1 MSGPADHDSR
11 KRIIN
16 EMQRNV
22 VVEASAGTGKTT
34 LMIERIAALLE
45 AGQSIRRLVAVT
57 FTKAAAAEL
66 RARTRKRLVK
76 AGLTRQLRELP
87 LAHISTIHGFARH
100 ILRYYSHLTGVDPLF
115 EYGPDRHRE
124 PDIARLWD
132 EHLSGLNG
140 ELLSQCAPV
149 LEKADSQRLLK
160 LALAIEG
167 KHWIDGPGVF
177 GSLSSLQEHLK
188 SELHDQLDLIA
199 EEDGCRDKS
208 DKLYAALV
216 SCRELVNL
224 SLYTAADL
232 DMDRIRAALKAAK
245 PGGKGRR
252 DNWGGDEEKR
262 RVKEALK
269 GITTVI
275 EEALPS
281 LAGAGYVVPIWE
293 LLEPFVSTLRKRV
306 RNDLS
311 YVPFDEQLL
320 LATKAIAESDEIRE
334 DLRRRFDH
342 VLVDEFQDTSMLQAE
357 LFGNFLR
364 ALDGSFE
371 EGSITVVGD
380 PKQSIY
386 GWRNADIEAYSKTI
400 DALRESGAL
409 DQTISVNF
417 RSTERIV
424 AFVNA
429 FGQALFDAQDHEE
442 APFGCTYSPI
452 QAREDAPTGGP
463 VRLLRFPQKLAD
475 GTKANVADCATRAA
489 SWFAHLVEEGCA
501 RGYQPGD
508 YAMLVRSGTHV
519 PTFVTALR
527 EAGIKVSVAT
537 RSNFKKRTEVSDLRE
552 LLRCLSTPSDRQAWI
567 HTLRSLAF
575 GVDDA
580 SLTRAMARGCTGY
593 LEPCDGAPPKVS
605 RANTMLR
612 TLREAA
618 VRLPLPDLLLQ
629 IYYQTD
635 LMAAIS
641 GAGYEVDRRLSSL
654 QSVLEWAIE
663 GRAVTCGGMAELL
676 QREQPVTEGLED
688 PARPRPDMQAV
699 TIATIYRSKGLGYKH
714 VVLVE
719 ISGGQ
724 RRHRSDT
731 LTTYDH
737 GRIAAFSIGSHGDYL
752 MGPNHPQID
761 RIESARRR
769 AEKRRLFYVGATR
782 AIESLTLI
790 YSESTMMAEAAE
802 QAAHRLEGEVMQ
814 EELEPVE
821 ERPPVFDRP
830 ALTAPE
836 RIDDPPAGP
845 LFPISISFDEPTP
858 EEELGLRT
866 HAILEVIDFDR
877 PREWIVENANPD
889 DEAARLAL
897 AFFGMDLPFELA
909 TCTVVGR
916 EYPVVVRRGTQTEER
931 YIDLLLDDGEKLIV
945 VDYKT
950 DKVAEE
956 GLGSLVAHYRRQQL
970 GYVEAVQKAFDRPA
984 VAYLAFLRPH
994 TGTFIKK

>member
-1 MSGPADHDSR
+1 MSRPADHESR
-11 KRIIN
+11 KRIID
-16 EMQRNV
+16 ERERNV

-45 AGQSIRRLVAVT
+45 AGNSIRRLVAVT

-66 RARTRKRLVK
+66 RARTRQKLVQ
-76 AGLTRQLRELP
+76 AGLTGQLRELP

-115 EYGPDRHRE
+115 EYGPERHRE

-132 EHLSGLNG
+132 EYLSGLDG
-140 ELLSQCAPV
+140 ELLRQCAPL
-149 LEKADSQRLLK
+149 LERAGSQGLLE
-160 LALAIEG
+160 LALGMEQR
-167 KHWIDGPGVF
+167 HWIDDPGVF
-177 GSLSSLQEHLK
+177 GSLSSLQERLK
-188 SELHDQLDLIA
+188 SELHDQLDLMG

-208 DKLYAALV
+208 DKLYEALV

-232 DMDRIRAALKAAK
+232 DIDRIGTALKAAR
-245 PGGKGRR
+245 PGNQGKK
-252 DNWGGDEEKR
+252 DNWGGEEGKR

-269 GITTVI
+269 DITTVI
-275 EEALPS
+275 GEALPS
-281 LAGAGYVVPIWE
+281 LAGAGYVVPLWE
-293 LLEPFVSTLRKRV
+293 LLEPFVTMLRKRV
-306 RNDLS
+306 SDDPS

-320 LATKAIAESDEIRE
+320 LATKAIAESEEIRE

-342 VLVDEFQDTSMLQAE
+342 VLVDEFQDTSRLQAE

-364 ALDGSFE
+364 TLDGTFE
-371 EGSITVVGD
+371 KGSITVVGD

-386 GWRNADIEAYSKTI
+386 GWRNADIEVYSKTI

-409 DQTISVNF
+409 DQSISVNF
-417 RSTERIV
+417 RSTETIV

-429 FGQALFDAQDHEE
+429 FGQALFEAQDPEE
-442 APFGCTYSPI
+442 VPFGCTYSPI
-452 QAREDAPTGGP
+452 QPRENAPPGEP
-463 VRLLRFPQKLAD
+463 VRLLRFPRKLAD
-475 GTKANVADCATRAA
+475 GTRPRVPDCAARAA
-489 SWFAHLVEEGCA
+489 SWFARLIEEGCA
-501 RGYQPGD
+501 KGDQPGD
-508 YAMLVRSGTHV
+508 YALLVRKGTHV
-519 PTFVTALR
+519 PIFVGALR
-527 EAGIKVSVAT
+527 QAGIKVSVAT

-552 LLRCLSTPSDRQAWI
+552 LLRCLSAPSDLQAWI

-580 SLTRAMARGCTGY
+580 SITRAKARGCTGY
-593 LEPCDGAPPKVS
+593 LEPSDKTPPKVS
-605 RANTMLR
+605 RANAMLR

-618 VRLPLPDLLLQ
+618 VRLPLPDLLLR
-629 IYYQTD
+629 IYYRTD

-641 GAGYEVDRRLSSL
+641 GARYEVDRRLSSL
-654 QSVLEWAIE
+654 QSVLEWAVE

-676 QREQPVTEGLED
+676 EKEQPVTEGLED
-688 PARPRPDMQAV
+688 PARPRPDMRAV
-699 TIATIYRSKGLGYKH
+699 TLATIYRSKGLGYKH
-714 VVLVE
+714 VVLAE
-719 ISGGQ
+719 ISGKRGGG
-724 RRHRSDT
+724 RSDI

-737 GRIAAFSIGSHGDYL
+737 GRIAAFSMGSRRNYL
-752 MGPNHPQID
+752 RGPNYPEIE
-761 RIESARRR
+761 RIENARNR

-782 AIESLTLI
+782 AMESLTLI
-790 YSESTMMAEAAE
+790 YSDDTMMAEAAE
-802 QAAHRLEGEVMQ
+802 QAVRRLKGDVLQ
-814 EELEPVE
+814 RELEPEE
-821 ERPPVFDRP
+821 ERPPTFDRP
-830 ALTAPE
+830 VLSPPE

-845 LFPISISFDEPTP
+845 LFPISITFEEPTP

-877 PREWIVENANPD
+877 PREWIEENADPD

-897 AFFGMDLPFELA
+897 AFFEMDLPFDLQA
-909 TCTVVGR
+909 CTVLGR
-916 EYPVVVRRGTQTEER
+916 EYPLVVKGQTGTEEG

-950 DKVAEE
+950 DRIPPE
-956 GLGSLVAHYRRQQL
+956 GMSSLVSHHRSQQL

-984 VAYLAFLRPH
+984 LSYLAFLRPPA
-994 TGTFIKK
+994 GTFLK